1 METEKDV
8 GGVGVDEKRNN
19 HDNEATTSEKNG
31 TETSTN
37 GEKDKTKEKQE
48 TVPFHKLF
56 TFADSTDI
64 LLMVVGTIG
73 AIGNGLGLP
82 LMTLL
87 FGQMIDS
94 FGSNQ
99 SAAMAVIIGRMASKG
114 QTAYAKAA
122 HMLTK
127 QEFLKVL

>member
-1 METEKDV
+1 MGDETEKDV
-8 GGVGVDEKRNN
+8 GVVEDKRNN
-19 HDNEATTSEKNG
+19 HDDEATTSEKKVAG
-31 TETSTN
+31 TSTSTTTN
-37 GEKDKTKEKQE
+37 GENEKDKTKEKQE

-64 LLMVVGTIG
+64 LLMIVGTIG

-87 FGQMIDS
+87 FGEMIDS

-99 SAAMAVIIGRMASKG
+99 SNTDDVVQQVSKVISRVNKS
-114 QTAYAKAA
+114 
-122 HMLTK
+122 
-127 QEFLKVL
+127 

>member
-1 METEKDV
+1 MGLEIQN
-8 GGVGVDEKRNN
+8 GVVDEASTN
-19 HDNEATTSEKNG
+19 AT
-31 TETSTN
+31 TN

-73 AIGNGLGLP
+73 AVGNGLSLP
-82 LMTLL
+82 LMTVFL
-87 FGQMIDS
+87 GQMIHS

-99 SAAMAVIIGRMASKG
+99 SNTEDVVD
-114 QTAYAKAA
+114 QV
-122 HMLTK
+122 TK
-127 QEFLKVL
+127 VT

>member
-1 METEKDV
+1 MGEETVKDV
-8 GGVGVDEKRNN
+8 GGVVEEKRSN
-19 HDNEATTSEKNG
+19 HDDEATTSAKNVAQ
-31 TETSTN
+31 TSTN
-37 GEKDKTKEKQE
+37 ALNETDRTKAKQE

-87 FGQMIDS
+87 FGEMIDS

-99 SAAMAVIIGRMASKG
+99 SNTDDVVQQVSKVISRVNKS
-114 QTAYAKAA
+114 
-122 HMLTK
+122 
-127 QEFLKVL
+127 

>member
-1 METEKDV
+1 MDV
-8 GGVGVDEKRNN
+8 ENGSDEIGDN
-19 HDNEATTSEKNG
+19 HKHDEATTSEKNG
-31 TETSTN
+31 RETSTK
-37 GEKDKTKEKQE
+37 GEKEKEKEKQE

-73 AIGNGLGLP
+73 AVGNGLGLP

-87 FGQMIDS
+87 FGQMINS

-99 SAAMAVIIGRMASKG
+99 SNIDDVVEQVSKV
-114 QTAYAKAA
+114 K
-122 HMLTK
+122 
-127 QEFLKVL
+127 

>member
-1 METEKDV
+1 MGDETEKDV
-8 GGVGVDEKRNN
+8 GVVEDKRNN
-19 HDNEATTSEKNG
+19 HDDEATTSEKKVA
-31 TETSTN
+31 ETSTTTN
-37 GEKDKTKEKQE
+37 GENEKDKTKEKQE

-64 LLMVVGTIG
+64 LLMIVGTIG

-87 FGQMIDS
+87 FGEMIDS

-99 SAAMAVIIGRMASKG
+99 SNTDDVVQQVSKVISRVNKS
-114 QTAYAKAA
+114 
-122 HMLTK
+122 
-127 QEFLKVL
+127 

>member
-1 METEKDV
+1 M
-8 GGVGVDEKRNN
+8 GVEIENNVVDE
-19 HDNEATTSEKNG
+19 AATSENNR

-37 GEKDKTKEKQE
+37 ATTNGEKDITEKQE

-64 LLMVVGTIG
+64 LLMIVGTIG

-82 LMTLL
+82 LMTMFL
-87 FGQMIDS
+87 GEMIHS

-99 SAAMAVIIGRMASKG
+99 SNIEDVVDQVSKV
-114 QTAYAKAA
+114 T
-122 HMLTK
+122 
-127 QEFLKVL
+127 

>member
-1 METEKDV
+1 MGKV
-8 GGVGVDEKRNN
+8 NGVDEIDNN
-19 HDNEATTSEKNG
+19 HDEATTSEKNS
-31 TETSTN
+31 TETSSTNVVTN

-64 LLMVVGTIG
+64 LLMIVGTIG

-99 SAAMAVIIGRMASKG
+99 SNTTDVVEQVSK
-114 QTAYAKAA
+114 
-122 HMLTK
+122 
-127 QEFLKVL
+127 VS